1 MSGQRANEAHLPGGR
16 RAQVQASDTQSIGTE
31 PAGSDP
37 AGAVVGSDQP
47 SVPAGPP
54 EPPGAGDDATP
65 SDTTG
70 SELGAGSGAATSQ
83 APPEVSVGPQ
93 TIGAAQPIPL
103 DKTATTAVQTALRAE
118 NAAIWAY
125 ALVAAADPK
134 DVELIGSIVAAHR
147 VRRDATAGMLV
158 AAKQQAPPPAAAYRV
173 PTVGNEAQARQL
185 AIQIE
190 SDCCAAWRNV
200 VGSTDNAELR
210 RLAAQVLA
218 ESADRLVRWRQVA
231 KANPVTVPFPG
242 ER

>member
-1 MSGQRANEAHLPGGR
+1 MTNEPHLPVGQ
-16 RAQVQASDTQSIGTE
+16 RAQVQASDTQPIGTE
-31 PAGSDP
+31 PVGSDP
-37 AGAVVGSDQP
+37 AGAVFGSDQP

-54 EPPGAGDDATP
+54 EPPGAGDDAP
-65 SDTTG
+65 SSSGPTE
-70 SELGAGSGAATSQ
+70 SEMGAGSGAATSQ

-93 TIGAAQPIPL
+93 TTGSAQPIPL
-103 DKTATTAVQTALRAE
+103 DKTAATAVQTALRAE

-125 ALVAAADPK
+125 ALVAASDQK

-173 PTVGNEAQARQL
+173 PKVGNEAQARQL

-200 VGSTDNAELR
+200 VGSTDSAELR

-231 KANPVTVPFPG
+231 KANPVTLPFPG